1 MSVAASFDSA
11 AAGVGVGAAAAAD
24 NDDDDDRTILL
35 LENLPS
41 CIVLIP
47 PSGGKVFNDDDDNV
61 TDDDDDFLRR
71 IVFGISTTLWSI
83 LLVLTV
89 KYWKAS
95 MELIPVVV
103 IPKMMTITAFIVQP
117 VGDTIIIIK
126 ASISSSDIKNVIKTI

>member
-1 MSVAASFDSA
+1 MSAAASFDSA
-11 AAGVGVGAAAAAD
+11 APAVVGVGVGAAD
-24 NDDDDDRTILL
+24 NDDDDDDATDDRTTLL

-61 TDDDDDFLRR
+61 ADDDDDFLSR
-71 IVFGISTTLWSI
+71 IVVGISTTLWSSI

-117 VGDTIIIIK
+117 ISDNIIIIQ
-126 ASISSSDIKNVIKTI
+126 ASI